1 MRRISVYAALWC
13 GVCAAAAHGAAAR
26 HVTAV
31 KTKAAIVAAD
41 AEIPQGVILIEEG
54 VITAV
59 DAPGR
64 LQIPW
69 NAEVIDASDKIVMP
83 GLVVAHTSE
92 GLERQNES
100 MPDVPWIST
109 FDAIDPFQPYF
120 RRALRD
126 GVAAALVL
134 PGNATRFGGTGTIV
148 KPAGATVDE
157 MLIQRRVGL
166 KVSLAPAGGLNRMG
180 HMQKLREFLRAE
192 QKFLA
197 DFQTAKKEAAQAGR
211 PVQEEVPLEHKDME
225 DLLAG
230 RLTAFVYCQSA
241 GDAVRALELVDEFK
255 LKAVLVLGTDAWR
268 AAGAIAKA
276 KLPVIL
282 PPDAVFF
289 DEDPETGEVVRRN
302 LPAIFAQ
309 ARVPFALQCHS
320 RSINA
325 GSLWQV
331 AAEAVRHGLGRKEAL
346 AAITATPAQLLGL
359 GQKLGQIKPG
369 FRANLLFLTGNPLD
383 PRTWVDRVMIDGAFV
398 YERAQDKYLQELI
411 EGTKQ

>member
-1 MRRISVYAALWC
+1 MRRMMACAALWC
-13 GVCAAAAHGAAAR
+13 GVCAGAVHGAAAR
-26 HVTAV
+26 HVTAI
-31 KTKAAIVAAD
+31 KTKAVIAA
-41 AEIPQGVILIEEG
+41 AGTEIPQGVILIEEG
-54 VITAV
+54 AITAV
-59 DAPGR
+59 DAPAN

-69 NAEVIDASDKIVMP
+69 NAEVIDASDRIVMP

-92 GLERQNES
+92 GLERQNEN
-100 MPDVPWIST
+100 MPDVPSIST
-109 FDAIDPFQPYF
+109 FDAIDPFQQYF

-126 GVAAALVL
+126 GVTAALVL
-134 PGNATRFGGTGTIV
+134 PGNATRVGGTGTIV

-157 MLIQRRVGL
+157 MLIQRHVGL
-166 KVSLAPAGGLNRMG
+166 KVSLAPAGGMSRMG

-211 PVQEEVPLEHKDME
+211 PAQEDVPLEHKAME
-225 DLLAG
+225 DLFAG
-230 RLTAFVYCQSA
+230 RLTAFVYCQLA
-241 GDAVRALELVDEFK
+241 GDAVRAIELIGEFK
-255 LKAVLVLGTDAWR
+255 LKAVLVLGRDAWR

-282 PPDAVFF
+282 PPDAIFF

-302 LPAIFAQ
+302 LPAIFGQ
-309 ARVPFALQCHS
+309 ARVAFAFQSDS

-325 GSLWQV
+325 RSLWQV
-331 AAEAVRHGLGRKEAL
+331 AAEAVKHGLGRKEAL
-346 AAITATPAQLLGL
+346 AAITSTPAQYIGL
-359 GQKLGQIKPG
+359 GQKLGQIRPG
-369 FRANLLFLTGNPLD
+369 FRANLLFLTGDPLD

-398 YERAQDKYLQELI
+398 YERAKDKFLQELI